1 MLHKLEHR
9 VLPEEVDAFLV
20 VNFSNYLKWCSM
32 TLVDFM
38 RENGVGLKFERDSV
52 EFRVARINA
61 NYVSSAR
68 LEDVITIYMNSF
80 EMKRKKLELSF
91 VIKENERILTRVK
104 LAVAFVFSENA
115 GLTEIPQELQDVI
128 MKHAG

>member
-104 LAVAFVFSENA
+104 LAVAFVFSESA

-128 MKHAG
+128 MRHAG